1 MDTTIR
7 LSLSMVASPHG
18 PLPFRPERSLW
29 LRHALPP
36 QLPVSPSLGK
46 NLSDSWRIQKCSS
59 AVAPFY
65 AVLSAKVNIE
75 TA

>member
-1 MDTTIR
+1 VTTATESVNTSQAR
-7 LSLSMVASPHG
+7 VAG
-18 PLPFRPERSLW
+18 QF
-29 LRHALPP
+29 
-36 QLPVSPSLGK
+36 PVSASLGK